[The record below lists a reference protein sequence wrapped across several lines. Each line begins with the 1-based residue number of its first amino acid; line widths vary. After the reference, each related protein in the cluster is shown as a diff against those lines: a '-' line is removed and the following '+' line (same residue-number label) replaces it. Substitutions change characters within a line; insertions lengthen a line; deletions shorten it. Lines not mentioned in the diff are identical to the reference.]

1 MDANIFYIFFFLSL
15 TITIKSD
22 CYCGQYKGFHC
33 GERSN
38 DDSTGLRGNC
48 KPNIIYECSAV
59 NIRAKVSSQ
68 CDRCI
73 KRDRIGNDDCAL
85 GKEGISLSS

>member
-33 GERSN
+33 GRRSN
-38 DDSTGLRGNC
+38 DDSTVLKGSC
-48 KPNIIYECSAV
+48 KPNIIYECSV
-59 NIRAKVSSQ
+59 TDIRAKVSSQ
-68 CDRCI
+68 CDRCL
-73 KRDRIGNDDCAL
+73 KGGRIGNDDCAL
-85 GKEGISLSS
+85 VREGISLSS